1 LRLGGGPA
9 AGLMDASQ
17 IVIDEAAACP
27 STGLLTRGDDVHEKM
42 ILAELEA
49 RSKRIAHWAFGYY
62 FEKAGGCALDVIDSK
77 DVSNG
82 FVW

>member
-1 LRLGGGPA
+1 
-9 AGLMDASQ
+9 MDASQ

-27 STGLLTRGDDVHEKM
+27 STGLLTRGDVHDKM